1 MFSLSTLL
9 NKFLKKWLLNNAL
22 YRGVVVTPLLYTHL
36 HPIGCIYIQMNVNTF
51 KWMYL
56 HLIGCS
62 LTCPVFGIASYTKA
76 SAIGNLQGASPWPQK
91 QSTHYAERMHSRCLS
106 ILFNWRQVL
115 PSRKLYRLLLDFCSK
130 KAYSLLG
137 RRERSKKGKFLS
149 PRLFPLY
156 AFFPQ
161 KSRSFCKLFVRGK
174 NRESC

>member
-1 MFSLSTLL
+1 MFYLSTLL

-22 YRGVVVTPLLYTHL
+22 YRGGRSHPPIL
-36 HPIGCIYIQMNVNTF
+36 HPFTPVNIEKGHICPLMFSVRTF
-51 KWMYL
+51 L
-56 HLIGCS
+56 S
-62 LTCPVFGIASYTKA
+62 CPVFGIASYTKA
-76 SAIGNLQGASPWPQK
+76 SAIGNLQGGSPWPQK

-161 KSRSFCKLFVRGK
+161 NSRSFCKLFVRGK